1 MTVVIN
7 DNIIMRIMDVNSSS
21 SYEEPDSKYYRI
33 KRKLTLK
40 TIFKIIRRSV
50 NTSKSFSLL
59 EIGTGSGFLI
69 AFLESEFP
77 KAKLTGLEYNKRL
90 VLLTRKKVKNAKIV
104 QGNAEKFEF
113 KNETFDLI
121 VSLQVI
127 EHLHRPELMLFA
139 VKKHLK
145 PGGFFIIT
153 TPNSGCISAKIMKDR
168 WHGFRED
175 HVSLKEHDEWRSFFE
190 ENGFTSIYCGST
202 FFSGIPILNKF
213 PLGII
218 NWGFLYLI
226 GSMKWKYGESFIG
239 VYRLSDTN
247 TGVKKNEL

>member
-1 MTVVIN
+1 MVVVISE
-7 DNIIMRIMDVNSSS
+7 DMKKRFLDVYSSS
-21 SYEEPDSKYYRI
+21 DYEEPDSKYYRI
-33 KRKLTLK
+33 KRKITLRL
-40 TIFKIIRRSV
+40 ILKIIRRSV
-50 NTSKSFSLL
+50 KTSKSFSLL

-77 KAKLTGLEYNKRL
+77 KAKLTGLEYNNRL

-104 QGNAEKFEF
+104 QGNAEEF
-113 KNETFDLI
+113 DLKSETFDII

-127 EHLHRPELMLFA
+127 EHLHRPELMLSA
-139 VKKHLK
+139 VRKHLK
-145 PGGFFIIT
+145 PGGLFIFT
-153 TPNSGCISAKIMKDR
+153 TPNSGCISAKIMKDK

-175 HVSLKEHDEWRSFFE
+175 HVSLKEFDEWRSFID

-202 FFSGIPILNKF
+202 FFSGIPVLNKF

-218 NWGFLYLI
+218 NWSFLYLI

-239 VYRLSDTN
+239 VYRLSDTY
-247 TGVKKNEL
+247 TGVK